1 MNIVAFFIEANTGG
15 QVEQI
20 ARTFGVDWP
29 HLGAQI
35 ISFCIVCFLL
45 YWFAYRPVL
54 NILDQRQRQIARG
67 IADSEKI
74 KIQLTQTEAE
84 RHEILMHAGI
94 EAEKVIE
101 EARAAAAEILK
112 NETQK
117 AIAAAAQIVAKAQ
130 ENAIHERARMFAELK
145 SELGL
150 LVVEATARVTG
161 RVLTAADQW
170 KMAEDTVKQLAKAA

>member
-1 MNIVAFFIEANTGG
+1 MNILAFLTEANAGG
-15 QVEQI
+15 QVERI
-20 ARTFGVDWP
+20 AKTFGVDWP

-35 ISFCIVCFLL
+35 ISFSIVCFLL
-45 YWFAYRPVL
+45 YRFAYRPVL

-74 KIQLTQTEAE
+74 KLQLTKTEAE
-84 RHEILMHAGI
+84 HHEILMHAGI
-94 EAEKVIE
+94 EADKVIE

-117 AIAAAAQIVAKAQ
+117 AVTAAGQIIAKAQ
-130 ENAIHERARMFAELK
+130 EAAVQERARMFAELK

-150 LVVEATARVTG
+150 LVVEATAQVVG
-161 RVLTAADQW
+161 KVLTPADQW
-170 KMAEDTVKQLAKAA
+170 KMAEDTVQQLAKAA